1 MAHAPI
7 TPPDIPPEEV
17 EVFGYFVEGLT
28 IEEIALRRVESKSKT
43 ERMLRA
49 LLKRFHCVN
58 RYDAIL
64 QAERWGLLDKV
75 VAGGRE

>member
-1 MAHAPI
+1 
-7 TPPDIPPEEV
+7 
-17 EVFGYFVEGLT
+17 
-28 IEEIALRRVESKSKT
+28 
-43 ERMLRA
+43 MLRA
-49 LLKRFHCVN
+49 LVKRFHCVN